1 MKILEQ
7 TPRRLVFYSRPIG
20 LWLFTAIFPTIGILI
35 GIFFIDINSFSCKRQ
50 GSSND
55 LCQKTTISALGTRTT
70 QIPLNDVL
78 SAEIRQKYDKQEIF
92 HRLEINTKQGIVPL
106 AQGWEGGSSSF
117 NERTMVSQIN
127 NFLRNSQQKS
137 VSINLYPSAILL
149 IWFFLWVPI
158 SLLIFF
164 AVAQIRICTFD
175 KNLHK
180 LKVEVKGLLG
190 YKCTE
195 YPLEQISDVIILDSE
210 SSNNV
215 AVNPV
220 YVVLNSG
227 QKISVY
233 LALDSL
239 SNSSAGFQKAQENT
253 NLIKSFLGLPI

>member
-20 LWLFTAIFPTIGILI
+20 LWLFTAIFPTIGIVI

-50 GSSND
+50 GSGND
-55 LCQKTTISALGTRTT
+55 LCQKTTLSTLGTRTT
-70 QIPLNDVL
+70 QIPLNDL
-78 SAEIRQKYDKQEIF
+78 LGAEVRQKYDKQEIS
-92 HRLEINTKQGIVPL
+92 HRLEIITKQGIVPL
-106 AQGWEGGSSSF
+106 GQGWEGGSSSF
-117 NERTMVSQIN
+117 SESAMAAQIN

-137 VSINLYPSAILL
+137 VSITLYPSAVLL

-158 SLLIFF
+158 TLLIFF
-164 AVAQIRICTFD
+164 TVAQVRICTFD

-190 YKCTE
+190 YKSSE
-195 YPLEQISDVIILDSE
+195 YPLEQISDVIILESA
-210 SSNNV
+210 SSNSI

-220 YVVLNSG
+220 YVVLDSG

-239 SNSSAGFQKAQENT
+239 SNSSDWLQKAQENT
-253 NLIKSFLGLPI
+253 NLIKSFLGISN